1 MDFSEYADI
10 APYRGQQVLDAVGRV
25 KENFGAIAQ
34 LIGGAFRG
42 VEEEKAEGLFREMS
56 KRLDQVRSYDDFQRL
71 ITAGLFLPAI
81 LKNSA
86 TGFSVSGL
94 ENLEKDEA
102 YFFISDHRDIILDC
116 ALIDLALGQGGM
128 GMCEMAIGD
137 NLLYNSFV
145 KDLFKLN
152 GGGTV
157 KRTLP
162 LREKYME
169 SIRLSKYFVEIITE
183 AHHSIWCAQKSGRSK
198 DGIDDTNPAII
209 KMLYLSKRHSGISF
223 GDLIKSC
230 HIVPVAV
237 SYQYDPNDI
246 NKGREEV
253 AIAQNGSHQKR
264 HYEDMIS
271 MARGIT
277 RNKGHIHIAFGTP
290 LVDDYGD
297 AKEVAEEIDRQI
309 HLNYRLYDTNYFAY
323 DYLEGGNRF
332 TDKYRDFDHDVF
344 LKRYEDQRPE
354 VRTFILNMFANP
366 VRSYLGALEK

>member
-1 MDFSEYADI
+1 
-10 APYRGQQVLDAVGRV
+10 
-25 KENFGAIAQ
+25 
-34 LIGGAFRG
+34 
-42 VEEEKAEGLFREMS
+42 
-56 KRLDQVRSYDDFQRL
+56 
-71 ITAGLFLPAI
+71 
-81 LKNSA
+81 
-86 TGFSVSGL
+86 
-94 ENLEKDEA
+94 
-102 YFFISDHRDIILDC
+102 
-116 ALIDLALGQGGM
+116 
-128 GMCEMAIGD
+128 
-137 NLLYNSFV
+137 
-145 KDLFKLN
+145 
-152 GGGTV
+152 
-157 KRTLP
+157 
-162 LREKYME
+162 
-169 SIRLSKYFVEIITE
+169 
-183 AHHSIWCAQKSGRSK
+183 
-198 DGIDDTNPAII
+198 
-209 KMLYLSKRHSGISF
+209 MLYLSKRHSGISF

>member
-10 APYRGQQVLDAVGRV
+10 APYRGQQVLDAVDRV

-42 VEEEKAEGLFREMS
+42 VGEEKAEEMFREMS

-94 ENLEKDEA
+94 ENLKKDEA

-152 GGGTV
+152 GGVTV

-223 GDLIKSC
+223 SDLIKSC

-253 AIAQNGSHQKR
+253 AIAQKGSHQKR
-264 HYEDMIS
+264 YYEDMIS

-309 HLNYRLYDTNYFAY
+309 HLNYRLYDTNYFSY

-332 TDKYRDFDHDVF
+332 ADKYREFDRDAF
-344 LKRYEDQRPE
+344 LRRYEDQRPE